1 MTQTNCP
8 NCGAPIVGHKC
19 AYCGT
24 VFDSERVNKKPI
36 DHRQQYL
43 NKMYI
48 MGRVTREQYIALCDA
63 HAVGLDEYVEL
74 NIEWDLCHSNDR
86 MLKIA
91 NNVLDQL
98 AEYKNRDPV
107 FLSDV
112 RAVEFDPRTEGWK
125 LYI

>member
-24 VFDSERVNKKPI
+24 VFDPERVNKKPI

-48 MGRVTREQYIALCDA
+48 MGRVTREQYIALCEA
-63 HAVGLDEYVEL
+63 HANGLDECTEL
-74 NIEWDLCHSNDR
+74 RIQSELLYSDAIVAIEKYGRL
-86 MLKIA
+86 
-91 NNVLDQL
+91 LDQGIVSL
-98 AEYKNRDPV
+98 NDIRG
-107 FLSDV
+107 
-112 RAVEFDPRTEGWK
+112 VEFDPKTEEWE